1 MVNACMFIDQFHSVN
16 GYPPTI
22 RELGAHL
29 KMASPSTAHDFV
41 KRMKRRGLITMGKGF
56 ARTMTLTD
64 YAHGVLNGDEA
75 AIVGFYTQK
84 ATETA

>member
-1 MVNACMFIDQFHSVN
+1 MFIDQFHSVN

-41 KRMKRRGLITMGKGF
+41 KRMERRGL
-56 ARTMTLTD
+56 
-64 YAHGVLNGDEA
+64 
-75 AIVGFYTQK
+75 
-84 ATETA
+84 